1 MKSLIRKAIF
11 ILTGLMAILMLTA
24 CSGGTA
30 AVTWETSRTKQYY
43 ESHGVTGQDISL
55 QATMSTSGMQGDY
68 FFTRNN
74 EYAYIDVNIPS
85 QQVKLLADKEGYV
98 YFNIDNAEYWA
109 KSAPDTQFGQMS
121 NLIWA
126 GNYFI
131 IPTAQNVM
139 NVSSEK
145 VCMNQKMYTAETIKM
160 NVNGTPANYT
170 YYYGINGLE
179 FVEGSVAGTNMG
191 FKIEKISSIPAK
203 EFLKV
208 PDKWVEWNS

>member
-1 MKSLIRKAIF
+1 MKSLRRKAIS
-11 ILTGLMAILMLTA
+11 ILTGLMAFLMLTA

-30 AVTWETSRTKQYY
+30 AVTWENSRTKQYY

-55 QATMSTSGMQGDY
+55 QATMSTSGMQGVY

-74 EYAYIDVNIPS
+74 EYVYIDASIAG

-98 YFNIDNAEYWA
+98 YFNIDNAEYWE

-145 VCMNQKMYTAETIKM
+145 VSMNQKMYTAETIKM

-170 YYYGINGLE
+170 YYYGTNGLE
-179 FVEGSVAGTNMG
+179 FVEGSVAGTNAG